1 MTIRGTILIGL
12 LLCAGLL
19 AGTRL
24 APAPSNAGTCVA
36 IEVGTNEIGDMRAR
50 RVFEKRGGPYA
61 WSVVEGIL
69 MIQSSDRT
77 VELLLDTVGIFNC
90 QLPMPTKG

>member
-12 LLCAGLL
+12 LLCAALL

-24 APAPSNAGTCVA
+24 APAPSNAGTCEA
-36 IEVGTNEIGDMRAR
+36 IEVGTNAIGDMSR
-50 RVFEKRGGPYA
+50 RRIFEKRGGPYS

-69 MIQSSDRT
+69 VIRSSDGS
-77 VELLLDTVGIFNC
+77 VELLLDTVGIFDC
-90 QLPMPTKG
+90 QLPMPTEG

>member
-24 APAPSNAGTCVA
+24 APSNAGTCVA
-36 IEVGTNEIGDMRAR
+36 IQVGTNGIGDMYAR
-50 RVFEKRGGPYA
+50 RIFEKGGGPYA
-61 WSVVEGIL
+61 WSVVEGTL
-69 MIQSSDRT
+69 AIQSSDRT
-77 VELLLDTVGIFNC
+77 VELLLDTVGIFDC
-90 QLPMPTKG
+90 QLPMPTEG

>member
-1 MTIRGTILIGL
+1 MIGL

-24 APAPSNAGTCVA
+24 TPSDAGTCEA
-36 IEVGTNEIGDMRAR
+36 IQVGTNEIGDMHAR
-50 RVFEKRGGPYA
+50 RIFDKRGGPYA
-61 WSVVEGIL
+61 WSVFEGTL

-77 VELLLDTVGIFNC
+77 VELLLDTIGIFDC